1 MVLTAC
7 DGRATSVRRA
17 GAPTRR
23 FAAACPCPAPLQRS
37 AKGIR
42 RMRAETDG
50 NSSPLIGPDP
60 EEQQ

>member
-1 MVLTAC
+1 MVLAAC
-7 DGRATSVRRA
+7 DGRATRVRCA
-17 GAPTRR
+17 GAPT
-23 FAAACPCPAPLQRS
+23 QRS